1 MRSDI
6 IEMLNKDN
14 DYWIF
19 LRENPIWHEKLSFYP
34 ELVQE
39 FFEEYKTKRRKR
51 FIDKLEDSVNMLS
64 MINMLM
70 EE

>member
-19 LRENPIWHEKLSFYP
+19 LRENPFWHEKLSFYP
-34 ELVQE
+34 ELVQD
-39 FFEEYKTKRRKR
+39 FFEEYKTKRR
-51 FIDKLEDSVNMLS
+51 
-64 MINMLM
+64 
-70 EE
+70 

>member
-19 LRENPIWHEKLSFYP
+19 LRENPFWHEKLSFYP
-34 ELVQE
+34 ELVHE

>member
-6 IEMLNKDN
+6 IEMLNQDN
-14 DYWIF
+14 DYWLF
-19 LRENPIWHEKLSFYP
+19 LRENPYWHQLLSYYP
-34 ELVQE
+34 EKINDFIE
-39 FFEEYKTKRRKR
+39 DYKIKRRKR
-51 FIDKLEDSVNMLS
+51 FIDKLEDGANMLN

>member
-6 IEMLNKDN
+6 IEMLNADN
-14 DYWIF
+14 DYWIY
-19 LRENPIWHEKLSFYP
+19 LRENPYWHERLSYYP
-34 ELVQE
+34 ELINE
-39 FFEEYKTKRRKR
+39 FIEEYKTKRRKR
-51 FIDKLEDSVNMLS
+51 FIDKLEDSMNMLS

>member
-6 IEMLNKDN
+6 IEMLNANN
-14 DYWIF
+14 DYCIY
-19 LRENPIWHEKLSFYP
+19 LRENPYWHERLSYYP
-34 ELVQE
+34 ELINE
-39 FFEEYKTKRRKR
+39 FIEEYKTKRRKR
-51 FIDKLEDSVNMLS
+51 FIDNIEDSMNMLS